1 MISNVP
7 NAKDLEQISSE
18 FRLGKFLQL
27 LNPDLKSPLVSI
39 YIAII
44 KLKLMMT
51 LLIIV
56 IYVINMILKDPKIQN
71 KFVKD

>member
-56 IYVINMILKDPKIQN
+56 IYVINIILKDPKIQN